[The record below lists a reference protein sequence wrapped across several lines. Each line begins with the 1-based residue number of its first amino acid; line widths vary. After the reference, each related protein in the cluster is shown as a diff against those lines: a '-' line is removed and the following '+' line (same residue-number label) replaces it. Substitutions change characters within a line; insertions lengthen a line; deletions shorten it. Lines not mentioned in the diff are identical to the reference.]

1 MYLYKITTKFARSSG
16 KTAKYASK
24 TAACAKNTP
33 IVPQSA
39 TIESTQN
46 MGSLL
51 TGFILFEEEKNK

>member
-1 MYLYKITTKFARSSG
+1 
-16 KTAKYASK
+16 
-24 TAACAKNTP
+24 
-33 IVPQSA
+33 VPQSA